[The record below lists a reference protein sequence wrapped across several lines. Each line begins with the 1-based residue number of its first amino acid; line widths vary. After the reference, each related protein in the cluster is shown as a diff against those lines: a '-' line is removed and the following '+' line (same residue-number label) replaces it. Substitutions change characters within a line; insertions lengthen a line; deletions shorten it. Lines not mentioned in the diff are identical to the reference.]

1 MHSSMTRRH
10 PRTLLEHNHPI
21 TRARPVAAPSP
32 TCNVSITGNCA
43 PTYSAL
49 NETGALWPCPTG
61 NSSSATC
68 GSGGCEQGTGENPLC
83 MNLNAETPCCCAKAG
98 CNAEPLFNWIV
109 GVCKGPSCACGS
121 SHAPSCAPQNQT
133 GRCGSKCTGAD
144 VPCCF
149 GADVSPLQE
158 YYDEGTHAKVPG
170 GGKTQG

>member
-1 MHSSMTRRH
+1 MVRKPTHAPLQH
-10 PRTLLEHNHPI
+10 PEQGFP
-21 TRARPVAAPSP
+21 AG
-32 TCNVSITGNCA
+32 CNVSITGNCA